1 MTAAVFGLIIISALA
16 LLVLWFEGMANTP
29 KRICICAALIA
40 LAMLLRGLAFDYR
53 TGDYNDFLSHW
64 VEFYREKG
72 GFEGLA
78 FSIGN
83 YNLPYTY
90 FLALFSYI
98 EVPDLYLIKLLSIF
112 FDVVLAWGI
121 ARLVYLFTDRRS
133 TIMAAFFVTLYL
145 PTVYLNGAL
154 WGQCDSIYAAFAVWS
169 IVFALSDRPV
179 LSVVS
184 VALSFAFKLQAVFIM
199 PVFLIFL
206 FARKMKWY
214 HLAAFPIT
222 YAVTTLP
229 AVLAGRPFMDA
240 ILLYFNQ
247 AETVGSALNYNSPSV
262 FSLIPWGA
270 EVNEKLLSEVG
281 IVLAFLFLFL
291 LFLHCWLRRES
302 LGNRELLIC
311 SLLIAVAVPWFLPH
325 MHDRYFFIADALSV
339 ALAFAIPPLC
349 FVPALCSFA
358 SGICY
363 YAYLKMRFL
372 MPLSYGGISMLI
384 VIISM
389 LVALMT
395 KNAKKFKKRC

>member
-1 MTAAVFGLIIISALA
+1 MTAAIFGLILIAAVGLFI
-16 LLVLWFEGMANTP
+16 LWAEGIANTT
-29 KRICICAALIA
+29 KRICICAALLA
-40 LAMLLRGLAFDYR
+40 LAMALRAFVFDYR

-64 VEFYREKG
+64 VEFFRING
-72 GFEGLA
+72 GFSALNA
-78 FSIGN
+78 SVGN
-83 YNLPYTY
+83 YNLPYLY
-90 FLALFSYI
+90 FLALFSYM

-112 FDVVLAWGI
+112 FDLILAWGI
-121 ARLVYLFTDRRS
+121 ARLVYLFTSRRS
-133 TIMAAFFVTLYL
+133 TIMAAFFVTLFL

-169 IVFALSDRPV
+169 VVFALSDRPI

-222 YAVTTLP
+222 YAVTALP
-229 AVLAGRPFMDA
+229 AVIAGRPFMDA

-247 AETVGSALNYNSPSV
+247 AETVGSALNYNSSSV
-262 FSLIPWGA
+262 FALIPYGA
-270 EVNEKLLSEVG
+270 EVNEASLSELG

-302 LGNRELLIC
+302 LGRRELLVC
-311 SLLIAVAVPWFLPH
+311 SLLIAIAVPWFLPH

-339 ALAFAIPPLC
+339 ALAFVIPQLC
-349 FVPALCSFA
+349 FVPVLITFA

-363 YAYLKMRFL
+363 YAYLKMQFL
-372 MPLSYGGISMLI
+372 LPLSYGAAAMLL
-384 VIISM
+384 VILALLI
-389 LVALMT
+389 ALMT
-395 KNAKKFKKRC
+395 KSPKNFENKC

>member
-1 MTAAVFGLIIISALA
+1 MTAAVFGLIIIAALA
-16 LLVLWFEGMANTP
+16 LLILWFEGLANTP

-40 LAMLLRGLAFDYR
+40 IAMILRGLAFDYR

-64 VEFYREKG
+64 ANFYRING
-72 GFEGLA
+72 GFSALNA
-78 FSIGN
+78 SVGN
-83 YNLPYTY
+83 YNLPYLY
-90 FLALFSYI
+90 FLALFSYMD
-98 EVPDLYLIKLLSIF
+98 VPDLYLIKLLSIF
-112 FDVVLAWGI
+112 FEIILAWGI

-133 TIMAAFFVTLYL
+133 TILAAFFVTLYL

-154 WGQCDSIYAAFAVWS
+154 WGQCDSIYTAFAVWS
-169 IVFALSDRPV
+169 VVFALSDRPI
-179 LSVVS
+179 LSVAS

-240 ILLYFNQ
+240 IMLYFNQ

-291 LFLHCWLRRES
+291 LFLHCWLRRDS
-302 LGNRELLIC
+302 LDNRELLIC
-311 SLLIAVAVPWFLPH
+311 SLLVAVAVPWFLPH
-325 MHDRYFFIADALSV
+325 MHDRYFFIADTLSV
-339 ALAFAIPPLC
+339 ALAFVLPALC
-349 FVPALCSFA
+349 FVPALSTFA

-372 MPLSYGGISMLI
+372 LPLSYGGIAMML
-384 VIISM
+384 VLLSL
-389 LVALMT
+389 LVALLT
-395 KNAKKFKKRC
+395 KNTKNFKKRC

>member
-1 MTAAVFGLIIISALA
+1 MTAAVFGLIMIAALA
-16 LLVLWFEGMANTP
+16 LLILWFEGVANTA

-40 LAMLLRGLAFDYR
+40 IAMILRGLAFDYR

-78 FSIGN
+78 FSMGN

-90 FLALFSYI
+90 FLALFSYMD
-98 EVPDLYLIKLLSIF
+98 VPDLYLIKLLSVF
-112 FDVVLAWGI
+112 FDVILAWGA
-121 ARLVYLFTDRRS
+121 ARLVYIFTDRRTS
-133 TIMAAFFVTLYL
+133 ILAAFFVTLYL

-169 IVFALSDRPV
+169 VVFALSDRPI
-179 LSVVS
+179 LSVIS

-206 FARKMKWY
+206 FARRMKWY

-222 YAVTTLP
+222 YAATTLP
-229 AVLAGRPFMDA
+229 AVIAGRPFMDA

-339 ALAFAIPPLC
+339 ALAFVMPPLC
-349 FVPALCSFA
+349 FVPVLCSFA

-372 MPLSYGGISMLI
+372 MPLSYGGIAMLI
-384 VIISM
+384 VIVAL
-389 LVALMT
+389 LVAQMT
-395 KNAKKFKKRC
+395 KNTKNFKKRC

>member
-1 MTAAVFGLIIISALA
+1 
-16 LLVLWFEGMANTP
+16 
-29 KRICICAALIA
+29 
-40 LAMLLRGLAFDYR
+40 LRGLAFDYR

-64 VEFYREKG
+64 ANFYRING
-72 GFEGLA
+72 GFSALNA
-78 FSIGN
+78 SVGN
-83 YNLPYTY
+83 YNLPYLY
-90 FLALFSYI
+90 FLALFSYMD
-98 EVPDLYLIKLLSIF
+98 VPDLYLIKLLSIF
-112 FDVVLAWGI
+112 FEIILAWGI
-121 ARLVYLFTDRRS
+121 ARLLYLFTDRRS
-133 TIMAAFFVTLYL
+133 TILAAFFVTLYL

-154 WGQCDSIYAAFAVWS
+154 WGQCDSIYTAFAVWS
-169 IVFALSDRPV
+169 VVFALSDRPI
-179 LSVVS
+179 LSVAS

-240 ILLYFNQ
+240 IMLYFNQ

-291 LFLHCWLRRES
+291 LFLHCWLRRDS
-302 LGNRELLIC
+302 LDNRELLIC
-311 SLLIAVAVPWFLPH
+311 SLLVAVAVPWFLPH
-325 MHDRYFFIADALSV
+325 MHDRYFFIADTLSV
-339 ALAFAIPPLC
+339 ALAFVLPALC
-349 FVPALCSFA
+349 FVPALSTFA

-372 MPLSYGGISMLI
+372 LPLSYGGIAMML
-384 VIISM
+384 VLLSL
-389 LVALMT
+389 LVALLT
-395 KNAKKFKKRC
+395 KNTKNFKKRC